1 MGYEVRVIIGKIHR
15 SEGDSTFGYFSKI
28 AEYDLS
34 VMELEASKLGR
45 LRGVNLFERQQGEP
59 PIRVFWYEGEVR
71 VEEDLYGDPL
81 LAIDP
86 KILLKEL
93 IERAKVDSYRRIY
106 PLISLLNSMLRFWG
120 EDFHIV
126 LYGH

>member
-1 MGYEVRVIIGKIHR
+1 MSYEVRVIIGKIHR
-15 SEGDSTFGYFSKI
+15 SEEDSTFAYFSKV

-34 VMELEASKLGR
+34 VMELESSRIGR
-45 LRGVNLFERQQGEP
+45 LRGLNLFERQQGELP
-59 PIRVFWYEGEVR
+59 VRVFLYEGEGR

-86 KILLKEL
+86 KILLQEL
-93 IERAKVDSYRRIY
+93 IERSKVDSYRRIY
-106 PLISLLNSMLRFWG
+106 PLISLLSAMLQFWG
-120 EDFHIV
+120 EDFHVV

>member
-15 SEGDSTFGYFSKI
+15 SEEDSAFAYFSKV

-34 VMELEASKLGR
+34 VMELESSRIGR
-45 LRGVNLFERQQGEP
+45 LRGLNLFERQQGEL
-59 PIRVFWYEGEVR
+59 PIRVFWYEGEGR

-86 KILLKEL
+86 KILLQEL

-106 PLISLLNSMLRFWG
+106 PLISLLSAMLRFWG
-120 EDFHIV
+120 EDFHVV